1 VKLSLVAVGRLKAGP
16 ERELAERYRA
26 RAEALGR
33 TLGVAVEIA
42 ELPESRARR
51 ESERVAEEAE
61 AILRRAGAAAL
72 VLFDERGRSLTSEA
86 FADNVDG
93 WREAGRP
100 VALVVGGPD
109 GVAPSLRDKAELVLS
124 FGALSLPHQL
134 VRVLVLEQV
143 YRSLTILAG
152 HPYHRAGRDEA

>member
-1 VKLSLVAVGRLKAGP
+1 MKLTVVAVGRLKAGP

-26 RAEALGR
+26 RAETLGR
-33 TLGVAVEIA
+33 SLGVSVEVA

-51 ESERVAEEAE
+51 EPDRMAEEAD

-72 VLFDERGRSLTSEA
+72 VLFDERGRSLPSEA
-86 FADNVDG
+86 FAEKVG
-93 WREAGRP
+93 AWRDAGRP
-100 VALVVGGPD
+100 VVFVVGGPD
-109 GVAPSLRDKAELVLS
+109 GLAPSLRDKAELVLS

-143 YRSLTILAG
+143 YRSLTILSG